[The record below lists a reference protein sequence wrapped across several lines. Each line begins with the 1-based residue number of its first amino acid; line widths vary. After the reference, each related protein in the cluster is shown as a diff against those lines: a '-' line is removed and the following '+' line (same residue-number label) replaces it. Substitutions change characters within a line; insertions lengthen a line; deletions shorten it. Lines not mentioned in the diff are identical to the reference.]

1 MGTLLIIFMVVA
13 AFLFGG
19 ASRADAMS
27 QVPMRLVAIVI
38 GAIALIL
45 VKKSELAGVRAPL
58 LLLGGLALI
67 FSAQLVPLPPSVWTS
82 LPGRTLFADTITVA
96 RLDLPWHSISLIPES
111 TWNALLATLPGF
123 AILLALAVTRT
134 RDLYWVVAALA
145 VLALL
150 SGVIGLIQISSGNM
164 YLYAVTNK
172 GSGVGVFAN
181 RNHQAA
187 LLALSLP
194 TLTVAAALLPGSL
207 SASGRYLGAALIGI
221 FLVPLIVVTGS
232 RAGLVLMLIGVTG
245 ALMLARSSR
254 TLIPAPKDRSPRRHH
269 VWHRKWRG
277 AAAGVVAAT
286 IVCIAMLANAPALQR
301 LLTQD
306 IESDARIRLFEPMI
320 QIVSDF
326 FPFGAGFGTF
336 ASIFKVFEP
345 DWKLGPSYF
354 NHAHNDVL
362 EILIEGGVAS
372 VAVMGAGLAWWAHAT
387 WWLWRRPVRRQ
398 LDLLGRLGTFQTA
411 ILALASISDYPLRTP
426 LCQIVF
432 LLGCGYMALAC
443 NRHDSSGMTEV
454 VPSSE
459 NLDGATSIR

>member
-1 MGTLLIIFMVVA
+1 MIVA

-19 ASRADAMS
+19 ASRPDAMS
-27 QVPMRLVAIVI
+27 QIPMRLAAIFV
-38 GAIALIL
+38 GTIALIV
-45 VKKSELAGVRAPL
+45 VKPGELAGVRAPL
-58 LLLGGLALI
+58 WLLGGFALI
-67 FSAQLVPLPPSVWTS
+67 FAIQLVPLPPGVWTS
-82 LPGRTLFADTITVA
+82 LPGRELFAGTMAVA

-123 AILLALAVTRT
+123 AALLALAVTRT
-134 RDLYWVVAALA
+134 RDLYWMVVALA

-150 SGVIGLIQISSGNM
+150 SGIIGLVQISSGNM

-187 LLALSLP
+187 LLALTLP

-207 SASGRYLGAALIGI
+207 SASGRYLGTALIGI

-232 RAGLVLMLIGVTG
+232 RAGLVLMLIGVAG
-245 ALMLARSSR
+245 ALTLARSSR
-254 TLIPAPKDRSPRRHH
+254 TLIPAPKDRAPRRHR

-277 AAAGVVAAT
+277 VAAGAVAAV
-286 IVCIAMLANAPALQR
+286 IVAIAMLANAPALER

-306 IESDARIRLFEPMI
+306 IESDSRIRLFEPMI
-320 QIVSDF
+320 RIVSDF
-326 FPFGAGFGTF
+326 FPFGTGFGTF

-362 EILIEGGVAS
+362 EILIEGGLIS
-372 VAVMGAGLAWWAHAT
+372 VAIVGAGLAWWAHAT

-398 LDLLGRLGTFQTA
+398 LDILGRLGTFQTA
-411 ILALASISDYPLRTP
+411 ILALASLSDYPLRTP

-432 LLGCGYMALAC
+432 MLGCGCMALAYG
-443 NRHDSSGMTEV
+443 RHDGQGATGD

-459 NLDGATSIR
+459 NLDGTSRIR